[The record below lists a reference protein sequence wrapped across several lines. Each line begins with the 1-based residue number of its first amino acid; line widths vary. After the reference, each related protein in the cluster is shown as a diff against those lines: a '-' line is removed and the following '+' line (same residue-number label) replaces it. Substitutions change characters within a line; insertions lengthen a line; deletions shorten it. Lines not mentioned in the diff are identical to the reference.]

1 MFLAYGSG
9 IKKIVSSA
17 LCCLI
22 LLLLTA
28 AAVDPIQA
36 HAAPDAKVLITGKEH
51 PFGFLPA
58 MLSVYVNQRIVFIN
72 TAVPAASYRVIAKN
86 HAFASSDI
94 APGQQWTLQ
103 IGTPGLYEYND
114 PSFQQQMVGELNVV
128 PLSTKLIPPSDPAAD
143 ATAIAE
149 LKTRQG
155 SQAPPP
161 ATPPF
166 FLAGIFVAV
175 LIVLSGMLLWAR
187 QAKGKQLGR
196 YKERKG

>member
-1 MFLAYGSG
+1 MFLANGSG
-9 IKKIVSSA
+9 IKKIVSSV

-28 AAVDPIQA
+28 AAVDPVQT
-36 HAAPDAKVLITGKEH
+36 HAVPDAKVLITGKEH

-58 MLSVYVNQRIVFIN
+58 LLSVYVNQKIVFVN
-72 TAVPAASYRVIAKN
+72 TAVPAEPYRVIAEN
-86 HAFASSDI
+86 HAFASPDI

-103 IGTPGLYEYND
+103 IDTPGLYEYTD

-161 ATPPF
+161 AVPPF
-166 FLAGIFVAV
+166 FLAGIIIVV
-175 LIVLSGMLLWAR
+175 LIVLSGILLWAR
-187 QAKGKQLGR
+187 RAKG
-196 YKERKG
+196 